1 MTGKGANIASGVL
14 ALALLA
20 SSGAV
25 AAQATQPVRP
35 PTREEL
41 QIGDAEPAAPAPRQ
55 RVTVEGEIERGPCPL
70 ADPAYAAVSI
80 NFAKVDFANLTA
92 VSPALLDQTWRDLA
106 GRDVPIAS
114 LCEIRDRAA
123 TILRQQGYLAA
134 VQVPPQRIDMQGT
147 VRMDVL
153 IARLVEVQVRG
164 EAGNAEKLIAAHV
177 ARLTRP
183 EFFNIA
189 AAERHLLLLGD
200 LPGYDVRLT
209 LRPAGKPGEVFGDIL
224 VVRRPLE
231 VIGGV
236 QNLGSKSAGRF
247 GAIVQATFNDLTG
260 RGDRTQLSL
269 FNTLQTS
276 EQTVAQVSHDFALG
290 SGGWRLGGSF
300 VYGRG
305 APSIPTATIRSR
317 TLIGRVEASYPFV
330 RRQTL
335 TLRGTGGAELVD
347 QRVDLAGLRVSED
360 RLRIAYARLDLDMID
375 KASLGRRAGY
385 SDNDPFWRIAG
396 SLELRKGLGVL
407 GASRDCTPI
416 TDCTGAGA
424 PISNFFADPRALVL
438 RAESVVEFR
447 PWPKLALIVSPRA
460 QITAQPLL
468 PYEQFSLGN
477 YTIGRGLDPGI
488 VQGDKGVGSSVE
500 LRFGKRTYQ
509 RANTFTLLP
518 YGFFDAAWA
527 WNNDGGFTA
536 DPRRVLTAGGGVR
549 IPWRDRL
556 EANLSVA
563 VPLERAGAQAKRG
576 DLRFLFTISTRLAP
590 WKGR

>member
-1 MTGKGANIASGVL
+1 MTRRGRRIASSVL
-14 ALALLA
+14 ALVLLA
-20 SSGAV
+20 SSGAA
-25 AAQATQPVRP
+25 AAQAARP

-41 QIGDAEPAAPAPRQ
+41 QIGEAEPAAAPPRQ

-70 ADPAYAAVSI
+70 ADPAYAAVTI
-80 NFAKVDFANLTA
+80 DFAKVDFASLTA
-92 VSPALLDQTWRDLA
+92 VSPALLEPAWRDFA
-106 GRDVPIAS
+106 GREVPIAT

-134 VQVPPQRIDMQGT
+134 VQVPPQRIDKGGT

-164 EAGNAEKLIAAHV
+164 EAGHAEKLIAAHV
-177 ARLTRP
+177 AKLTRS
-183 EFFNIA
+183 EFFNVA
-189 AAERHLLLLGD
+189 AAERYLLLLGD

-236 QNLGSKSAGRF
+236 QNLGSKSAGRY
-247 GAIVQATFNDLTG
+247 GAILQATLNDVTG
-260 RGDRTQLSL
+260 LGDRTQISL
-269 FNTLQTS
+269 YNTLQTS

-290 SGGWRLGGSF
+290 ADGWRLGGSF
-300 VYGRG
+300 VYGRSE
-305 APSIPTATIRSR
+305 PSLQAADIKSQ
-317 TLIGRVEASYPFV
+317 TLIGRIEASYPLI

-335 TLRGTGGAELVD
+335 TLRGTAGAELVD

-360 RLRIAYARLDLDMID
+360 RLRIAYARLDFDVID

-396 SLELRKGLGVL
+396 TVELRKGLGVL
-407 GASRDCTPI
+407 NASRDCTPI
-416 TDCTGAGA
+416 TDCTGART
-424 PISNFFADPRALVL
+424 PISNFFADPKALVF
-438 RAESVVEFR
+438 RAESVMELR
-447 PWPKLALIVSPRA
+447 PLPKLAVIVAPRA
-460 QITAQPLL
+460 QVAAKALL
-468 PYEQFSLGN
+468 SYEQFSLGN

-488 VQGDKGVGSSVE
+488 VQGDKGVGSSLE
-500 LRFGKRTYQ
+500 LRWGKRSYQ
-509 RANTFTLLP
+509 RAKTFTLLP
-518 YGFFDAAWA
+518 YAFFDAAWA
-527 WNNDGGFTA
+527 WNNDDGFTP

-556 EANLSVA
+556 EANLTLA
-563 VPLERAGAQAKRG
+563 VPLERAGTQTKRG
-576 DLRFLFTISTRLAP
+576 DVRFLFTIATRLAP
-590 WKGR
+590 WNDR